1 MRFSRQLR
9 NESQHWVTQGL
20 IDSATRQGILDLYPE
35 KSYSATQILF
45 SIAVVFMGFSLFL
58 LLSANWQ
65 SLGQMVQFCTVLGAL
80 CVNLGLVYWFEQ
92 KGKQQTAETLAF
104 LSCFVFG
111 IGIWL
116 TAQIFHLSSHFPN
129 GVLLWALG
137 IAPMVYIYPKMAF
150 VLFLSWLVNGTLI
163 LELKHPMHYC
173 LFYLPFQALLLYLV
187 RSWPTYPYQLLL
199 SWYIGLILW
208 VANFSQALIY
218 PHFPGFGWYFQTL
231 FCSAFSLFSVSLLLS
246 SAKGSMDQGQNL
258 LKKCMPLV
266 FFLLLLLSFYD
277 VMYANLNNEN
287 RPILPYLILWCVH
300 FSIQFVCIILP
311 QLPNLNDYFVQERI
325 TSIRLSC
332 LSLGVNLLIAL
343 STLLVH
349 FNWFSES
356 DMSVILIICINL
368 LLFITGIRLIRA
380 GVQQGEVYWF
390 QSGIGILLAL
400 GFCRYLSLIGD
411 YITSSILFFVAALA
425 LYYSA
430 VFWEKVQ
437 EGRS

>member
-1 MRFSRQLR
+1 
-9 NESQHWVTQGL
+9 
-20 IDSATRQGILDLYPE
+20 
-35 KSYSATQILF
+35 
-45 SIAVVFMGFSLFL
+45 MGFSLFL

-80 CVNLGLVYWFEQ
+80 AVNLGLVYWFET
-92 KGKQQTAETLAF
+92 KEKKQTAESLAF

-150 VLFLSWLVNGTLI
+150 ILLLTWLVNGTLF

-173 LFYLPFQALLLYLV
+173 LFYLPFQALLIFLV
-187 RSWPTYPYQLLL
+187 RSWKTFPYQLIL
-199 SWYIGLILW
+199 SWYIGLMLW
-208 VANFSQALIY
+208 VSNFSQALIY
-218 PHFPGFGWYFQTL
+218 PHFPGFGWYFQAL
-231 FCSAFSLFSVSLLLS
+231 FCGAFSLFSVSLLLS
-246 SAKGSMDQGQNL
+246 SATRSRELEQGQSL
-258 LKKCMPLV
+258 LKKSMPLV
-266 FFLLLLLSFYD
+266 FFLLLILSFYN
-277 VMYANLNNEN
+277 VMFATLHNDDRHL
-287 RPILPYLILWCVH
+287 LPYLILWCVH
-300 FSIQFVCIILP
+300 FSIQFACILLP
-311 QLPNLNDYFVQERI
+311 QLPDLSDYFTDNRV
-325 TSIRLSC
+325 TCIRLSC

-343 STLLVH
+343 STLMVH
-349 FNWFSES
+349 FNLFSE
-356 DMSVILIICINL
+356 DEVSVVLIICINL
-368 LLFITGIRLIRA
+368 ILFITGIRLIRA

-411 YITSSILFFVAALA
+411 YITSSILFFLAALA

-437 EGRS
+437 EKRS